1 MSKSTQDFGKF
12 YASNNDDSLFVDIGK
27 FEINPLL
34 LKEHNKYV
42 QVIHLANPRNMFN
55 TDDYDI
61 YFGQFVKYDKESGDI
76 WYEYMYDDDKIPEY
90 HTLIFHKPSSTSSCC
105 GYKWFTVE
113 DTQSVICSKS
123 YKQENYKQEMYKV
136 AKMMYLH
143 HSHVI
148 INESLNIGN
157 SIFIESWDD
166 NSIDGCILVCTKI
179 SADRKSA
186 EFIDIKKM
194 ETVNISVNDKSR
206 SDLRFVK
213 LICE

>member
-1 MSKSTQDFGKF
+1 
-12 YASNNDDSLFVDIGK
+12 
-27 FEINPLL
+27 
-34 LKEHNKYV
+34 
-42 QVIHLANPRNMFN
+42 MFN

-61 YFGQFVKYDKESGDI
+61 YFGHFVKYDKESGDI
-76 WYEYMYDDDKIPEY
+76 WYEYMYDDKIPEY
-90 HTLIFHKPSSTSSCC
+90 HTLIFHKPSSASSCC
-105 GYKWFTVE
+105 GYRWFTVE
-113 DTQSVICSKS
+113 DTQSVFRSES
-123 YKQENYKQEMYKV
+123 YKPENYKQEMYKV

-157 SIFIESWDD
+157 SIFIKSDD
-166 NSIDGCILVCTKI
+166 SSINGHVLVCTKI
-179 SADRKSA
+179 SDDRKSA

-194 ETVNISVNDKSR
+194 EAVNISVNDELR